1 MSVQAILE
9 MLVTTE
15 ESHSAAEV
23 LQSLEQLLSVYG
35 FDYYSI
41 FRQLRLKEDGY
52 FDVFGCHMPE
62 GWAETYREQS
72 YFAIDPVMRYLAV
85 AQRPFRWREAL
96 KFYEAD
102 PNLRHM
108 ERMMGEAARA
118 GLLDGYFFPMHGRGG
133 LIGALTVGG
142 QREVNLS
149 PAELSLFQAAA
160 KAAYWKLRKLAQ
172 LSEEGEEKPVHGPD
186 ITRREL
192 QVLIHLADGLTSNEI
207 SRVLSISPHTVDW
220 YMSGLQTKLGARNR
234 QHAVA
239 IAFRSGMLF

>member
-9 MLVTTE
+9 MLVATE
-15 ESHSAAEV
+15 EKQSAAEV

-41 FRQLRLKEDGY
+41 FRQLRPKEDGC

-62 GWAETYREQS
+62 GWAETYRDQS

-85 AQRPFRWREAL
+85 AQRPFRWRQAL

-108 ERMMGEAARA
+108 ERMMAEAARA
-118 GLLDGYFFPMHGRGG
+118 GLLDGYFFPMHGKGG

-142 QREVNLS
+142 REVDLS
-149 PAELSLFQAAA
+149 PTELSLFQAAA
-160 KAAYWKLRKLAQ
+160 KATYWTLRKLEQ
-172 LSEEGEEKPVHGPD
+172 GSGESDERPAHGPE